1 LRQHIFAPLIVL
13 FIGLFGIEV
22 LASDSTSITTSTS
35 PATIAPIPTNPPP
48 PRTVVITPPPTTT
61 TVVLTE
67 EQIAGLRQLQ
77 VEKDRETW
85 GKCGE
90 WHDLAIQVG
99 WPEAQW
105 KYLQQVIYRESRCQV
120 DAWNGADAGLLQI
133 NQIHRSYI
141 GELGMGEHPDA
152 MFDAE
157 NNLWF
162 ALLLWEG
169 SGKNC
174 WKHWRFSG
182 ETFGCEK

>member
-1 LRQHIFAPLIVL
+1 MKQYLLVPIFVL
-13 FIGLFGIEV
+13 SVGLFGNQL
-22 LASDSTSITTSTS
+22 LAEQNPSSTPPTTS
-35 PATIAPIPTNPPP
+35 PATTTPRPSNPPQ
-48 PRTVVITPPPTTT
+48 TVIITAPPTTT
-61 TVVLTE
+61 TIVLTE
-67 EQIAGLRQLQ
+67 EQIAGLHQLQ

-105 KYLQQVIYRESRCQV
+105 KYLQQVIYRESRCQE
-120 DAWNGADAGLLQI
+120 DAFNGSDAGLLQV
-133 NQIHRSYI
+133 NRVHQSYI
-141 GELGMGEHPDA
+141 GELGMGFFPDA
-152 MFDAE
+152 MFVAE

-162 ALLLWEG
+162 GLLLWEG

-182 ETFGCEK
+182 TTFGCEK

>member
-1 LRQHIFAPLIVL
+1 M
-13 FIGLFGIEV
+13 
-22 LASDSTSITTSTS
+22 
-35 PATIAPIPTNPPP
+35 
-48 PRTVVITPPPTTT
+48 
-61 TVVLTE
+61 VLTE

-105 KYLQQVIYRESRCQV
+105 KYLQQVIYRESRCQA
-120 DAWNGADAGLLQI
+120 DAWNGSDAGLLQI
-133 NQIHRSYI
+133 NRIHTDFI
-141 GELGMGEHPDA
+141 AQMGLGSHPDG
-152 MFDAE
+152 MFIAE
-157 NNLWF
+157 NNLRF
-162 ALLLWEG
+162 GLKLWEG
-169 SGKNC
+169 SC